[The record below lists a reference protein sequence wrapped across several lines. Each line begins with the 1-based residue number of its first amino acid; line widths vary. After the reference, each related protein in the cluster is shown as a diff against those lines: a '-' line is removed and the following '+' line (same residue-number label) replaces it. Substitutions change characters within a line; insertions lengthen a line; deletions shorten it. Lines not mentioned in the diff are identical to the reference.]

1 MQLVKIVL
9 GYQGREGAPKTKKLV
24 KWLAW
29 LGVAL
34 IFSGLSSYVG
44 TTVWY
49 RTRTWYPLDVP
60 IVLTVGHVGAP
71 EFTVNLRENF
81 EIQLDVDRRVP
92 KLLMDNVLGTGDL
105 LSSKPDELHGFKLAW
120 TLSRD
125 GSVVRHEIS
134 DEHNQ
139 GYWGSRTGRVLG
151 YFQSEKGKRYRI
163 DVDVLEDG
171 SQLAAYHPRLKV
183 CVDLFTLDGYAIGE
197 GITELALL
205 AVAGL
210 GAALFVSAM
219 ILHWRAVTGHSALL
233 VS

>member
-1 MQLVKIVL
+1 MQLLKIML
-9 GYQGREGAPKTKKLV
+9 GYEGREEAPKAKKLV

-34 IFSGLSSYVG
+34 ILSGLSSYVG
-44 TTVWY
+44 NVAWY

-60 IVLTVGHVGAP
+60 IVLTVGHVGTP
-71 EFTVNLRENF
+71 EFTVNLRESF
-81 EIQLDVDRRVP
+81 EIQLDVDRQVP

-105 LSSKPDELHGFKLAW
+105 LSSKPDEVRGFKLAW
-120 TLSRD
+120 TLSSD
-125 GSVVRHEIS
+125 GKVVKHEIS
-134 DEHNQ
+134 DGHNQ
-139 GYWGSRTGRVLG
+139 GYWGSRTGRLLG
-151 YFQSEKGKRYRI
+151 FFRAEKGKRYRV

-183 CVDLFTLDGYAIGE
+183 CVDLFTLDGYAMGE

-205 AVAGL
+205 AVAGF
-210 GAALFVSAM
+210 GAALLVSAM
-219 ILHWRAVTGHSALL
+219 ILHWRAVTRHSALP